1 MMSEKLYNKQAEK
14 LKSREIT
21 SWWWMSDG
29 SFDGGCVSD
38 GGMKDC
44 VCDVVYD
51 GVSDVVHDVV
61 CDVVHDVVCDVECDV
76 RWNDWF

>member
-1 MMSEKLYNKQAEK
+1 
-14 LKSREIT
+14 
-21 SWWWMSDG
+21 MSDG

-61 CDVVHDVVCDVECDV
+61 CDVVHDVVCDVV
-76 RWNDWF
+76 RWND